1 MKIFGLPGWSGSGKT
16 TLLLKLIPELVR
28 NRYALATREEF
39 ELAVAI
45 ALQEMRHVGCDH
57 RNARGVVPSI

>member
-1 MKIFGLPGWSGSGKT
+1 M
-16 TLLLKLIPELVR
+16 KLIPELVP

-45 ALQEMRHVGCDH
+45 ALQEMRHVGTVSLPDL
-57 RNARGVVPSI
+57 AGADAFDASFVSSVATTDTLEG